1 MKKLLILSI
10 VLVPF
15 LGMAQSTTNPDT
27 VCYQTPGSTYT
38 VTSDPGNTYTWTV
51 ASPGVITSGQGTP
64 SIVVDWSTA
73 NPGLISNAVTVT
85 VATPFG
91 CDTSTTI
98 DVFILNI
105 VPTFTP
111 TPLCVNAGCIPIV
124 GTPAGGVFTGTGVSG
139 PNASGSYEFCPG
151 IAGVGSHTV
160 TYAYTLAGC
169 TFTTTGTGPFVVNP
183 LPTISPI
190 SHN

>member
-1 MKKLLILSI
+1 MFMKKLLLLLLMAI
-10 VLVPF
+10 PF
-15 LGMAQSTTNPDT
+15 MSLAQSTTNPDT
-27 VCYQTPGSTYT
+27 VCYQASGSTYT
-38 VTSDPGNTYTWTV
+38 VTSDPGNTYSWTV
-51 ASPGVITSGQGTP
+51 ASPGVITAGQGTP
-64 SIVVDWSTA
+64 SITVDWSTA

-111 TPLCVNAGCIPIV
+111 TPLCVDAGCIPLT
-124 GTPAGGVFTGTGVSG
+124 GTPAGGVFTGPGVTGT
-139 PNASGSYEFCPG
+139 YQFCPG
-151 IAGVGSHTV
+151 IAGVGSHTL
-160 TYAYTLAGC
+160 TYTYTQNGC